1 MFFQYSFV
9 GYLWQVYSTQTFEV
23 SGMPGMT
30 MSGTY
35 FLDNGFDLR
44 DVDSWAMFGVLLA
57 WIAFFRFTH
66 YAAFAFEVYPYL
78 VKPYS
83 GNTKPDVKRE
93 IELFSA

>member
-1 MFFQYSFV
+1 
-9 GYLWQVYSTQTFEV
+9 
-23 SGMPGMT
+23 

-57 WIAFFRFTH
+57 WIALFRLTH

-78 VKPYS
+78 VKPS
-83 GNTKPDVKRE
+83 TGSTKADVKGE
-93 IELFSA
+93 VELLSA